1 MKTSYEN
8 SIGSKWD
15 NFFSSR
21 FDQRIGYDGNHFFVT
36 RNFIICCCT
45 FKYKDTQ
52 VGPSLLT
59 YLILQEHYL
68 IHLGIQKFRHRECIA
83 HLTRR
88 DMVRES
94 SREILKRNTEQE
106 KKGDCGS

>member
-1 MKTSYEN
+1 MKIPSGVN
-8 SIGSKWD
+8 GII
-15 NFFSSR
+15 SSR
-21 FDQRIGYDGNHFFVT
+21 HDLIRGLAMIGNHFFVT
-36 RNFIICCCT
+36 RNFINCCFT

-52 VGPSLLT
+52 IGPSLLT

-94 SREILKRNTEQE
+94 SREILKRNKEQE